1 MPEIKCPKCGE
12 VFTVDE
18 SGYAAIVSQI
28 KDAEFHKELCE
39 RVAQLEK
46 SKNDELSLIRTQ
58 AVADKDKSV
67 FELNKEIES
76 LKSKL
81 ETQGKDFELRTVSEC
96 P

>member
-1 MPEIKCPKCGE
+1 M
-12 VFTVDE
+12 
-18 SGYAAIVSQI
+18 
-28 KDAEFHKELCE
+28 
-39 RVAQLEK
+39 EK

-81 ETQGKDFELRTVSEC
+81 ETQGKDFELDKERSLNALKQENEQLKAKIENNAQERTLSLQEC
-96 P
+96 SFSNFKGYFL